1 MSRLTNESAREA
13 AETLRE
19 PAVVSVECLIQR
31 RTQFFTVVYADRETI
46 SKIGTAPPDSVRA
59 ESAVVQF
66 VAGRTSIPA
75 PAVLAAGKVP
85 LPAPFALFERV
96 AGRTVDNLS
105 PVSTTLRGVSPTVG
119 RHLTTL
125 HAAET
130 FDDAGPLVAGLDGLQ
145 PADVTSEWPSVFEQ
159 TLRAKV
165 DDLPLAFDAHAD
177 TIDTAVAWTTTNSGW
192 RGDCVPTHLDHR
204 PANLV
209 LWSRDGVDGK
219 AAGGASEDSGTDD
232 GAN

>member
-1 MSRLTNESAREA
+1 
-13 AETLRE
+13 
-19 PAVVSVECLIQR
+19 VSVECLSPKKN
-31 RTQFFTVVYADRETI
+31 TVFTVGYAGRETVL
-46 SKIGTAPPDSVRA
+46 KIVTAPPDSVRA

-177 TIDTAVAWTTTNSGW
+177 TGDTAVAWVTTNPGW
-192 RGDCVPTHLDHR
+192 CGDCVPTHLDHR
-204 PANLV
+204 PANPV
-209 LWSRDGVDGK
+209 LRPMDGVDGR
-219 AAGGASEDSGTDD
+219 AAGGASEDSGTGD
-232 GAN
+232 GANRVVAVLD

>member
-1 MSRLTNESAREA
+1 M
-13 AETLRE
+13 
-19 PAVVSVECLIQR
+19 SVECLSPKKNTVFYCRLPRLRNGIKHCDGPTRQR
-31 RTQFFTVVYADRETI
+31 
-46 SKIGTAPPDSVRA
+46 
-59 ESAVVQF
+59 
-66 VAGRTSIPA
+66 AGRVRGCPVRRGPNVDPA

-105 PVSTTLRGVSPTVG
+105 PVSTTLRGVSATVG

-177 TIDTAVAWTTTNSGW
+177 TGDTAVAWVTTNPGW
-192 RGDCVPTHLDHR
+192 CGDCVPTHLDHR

-209 LWSRDGVDGK
+209 LRPRDGVDGR
-219 AAGGASEDSGTDD
+219 AAGGASEDSGTGD
-232 GAN
+232 GANRVVAVLD